1 VNSESLDIIQAEYQI
16 GRTAFEGGRYREAV
30 QHLEKASALVARN
43 TRLGGEVQIWLVT
56 AYEATGQRQAAIAL
70 CQQLSQHPDLETRKQ
85 GRRLLY
91 ILEAPKLSR
100 RDDWMTQIP
109 DLSNLA
115 DNPSPEFQGK
125 AAPTELASPPSR
137 FQLSLESTDLDQVNT
152 EDNHFVWIA
161 LGAIIL
167 VIAGLIGVS

>member
-1 VNSESLDIIQAEYQI
+1 VNSESLDIIQAEYQT
-16 GRTAFEGGRYREAV
+16 GKAAFEGGRYREALL
-30 QHLEKASALVARN
+30 HLEKASALVARD

-56 AYEATGQRQAAIAL
+56 AYEAAGQRQAAIAL

-100 RDDWMTQIP
+100 RADWMTQIP

-115 DNPSPEFQGK
+115 DNPGPDFQGK
-125 AAPTELASPPSR
+125 AAPTELSPPPKR
-137 FQLSLESTDLDQVNT
+137 FQLSVESTDLEQVNT
-152 EDNHFVWIA
+152 EDNHFIWIA
-161 LGAIIL
+161 LGAIAI
-167 VIAGLIGVS
+167 VIACLIGLS